1 MLANVDRARAFAAE
15 ETLVQA
21 ITRLGGTISQRFRG
35 QQPEVAAY
43 LYATLARAFDLR
55 SDYANAFRYYAAAD
69 ASYSQAGL
77 DDSAEAVNARLQH
90 AGALAL
96 STQTGSLDRARAL
109 VSAAQGTI
117 AERGIDAP
125 ELSVWPPRA

>member
-1 MLANVDRARAFAAE
+1 MLANVDPARASAAE

-21 ITRLGGTISQRFRG
+21 ITRSGGTISQRFRG
-35 QQPEVAAY
+35 QPEVAAY